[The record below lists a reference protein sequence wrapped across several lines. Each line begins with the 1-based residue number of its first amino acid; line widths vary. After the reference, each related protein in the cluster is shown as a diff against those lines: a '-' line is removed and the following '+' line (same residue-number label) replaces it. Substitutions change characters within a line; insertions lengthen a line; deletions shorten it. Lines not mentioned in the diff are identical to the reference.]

1 VSVLGLLPAIRG
13 GLGELAR
20 TGQHTRLV
28 DGYLRRYAGA
38 FDAVRYFSYLPESLD
53 DFTRDREI
61 LARVSLVAGS
71 GWHPWLY
78 TFLMP
83 LRHRRALAGCS
94 VLRVFQI
101 TGAVPAIA
109 ARRRFGVPFVTTYG
123 FWYAALAR
131 SRLTRVLRRAV
142 ASAALATAAAIIVT
156 TPALEAYVRSRRPRG
171 AVHLIPNGVDT
182 TRFRPVP
189 RPPRE
194 GAEVLYVGRLSD
206 EKNLGTILDAAAS
219 LDRGVRVTFLGDGPA
234 RGPLEARAG
243 ALGVT
248 LRVRPFVPHAEVAA
262 IMAGADVFVLAS
274 FSEGHPKVLLEAMA
288 SGVPCVASNC
298 EGNRSL
304 VEEGRTGLLF
314 DPHRPDEL
322 AGQIR
327 RVLAEARLAAALAS
341 TARSLIV
348 DRYDLNALLD
358 REIALLQSVAGERTR
373 PDSARQRVADS

>member
-38 FDAVRYFSYLPESLD
+38 FDAVRYFSYLPESLG

-101 TGAVPAIA
+101 TGAVPAIV

-142 ASAALATAAAIIVT
+142 ESAALATAAAVIVT

-182 TRFRPVP
+182 ALFRPTP

-234 RGPLEARAG
+234 RGPLEARAA
-243 ALGVT
+243 ALGLN
-248 LRVRPFVPHAEVAA
+248 LRVRPVVPHAEVAA

-288 SGVPCVASNC
+288 SGVPCVASDC

-304 VEEGRTGLLF
+304 VEDGRTGLLF
-314 DPHRPDEL
+314 DPHRPAEL

-327 RVLAEARLAAALAS
+327 RLLAESRLAASLAS
-341 TARSLIV
+341 TARSLVV

-358 REIALLQSVAGERTR
+358 REIALLQSVAGAGAR
-373 PDSARQRVADS
+373 PDSARQGVGDS

>member
-142 ASAALATAAAIIVT
+142 ESAALATAAAVIVT

-182 TRFRPVP
+182 TLFRPAP

-243 ALGVT
+243 ALGVN
-248 LRVRPFVPHAEVAA
+248 LRVRPVVPHAEVAA

-288 SGVPCVASNC
+288 SGVPCVASDC

-358 REIALLQSVAGERTR
+358 REIALLQSVASERTR
-373 PDSARQRVADS
+373 PDSARQGVADS

>member
-1 VSVLGLLPAIRG
+1 VEGASVSVLGLLPAIRG

-38 FDAVRYFSYLPESLD
+38 FDAVRYFSYLPESLG

-61 LARVSLVAGS
+61 LARVNLVAGS

-142 ASAALATAAAIIVT
+142 ESAGLATAAAVIVT

-171 AVHLIPNGVDT
+171 SVHLIPNGVDT
-182 TRFRPVP
+182 TLFRPTP

-206 EKNLGTILDAAAS
+206 EKNLGAILDAAAG

-234 RGPLEARAG
+234 RGRLEARAG
-243 ALGVT
+243 ALGVN
-248 LRVRPFVPHAEVAA
+248 LRVRPVVPHAEVAA
-262 IMAGADVFVLAS
+262 IMADADVFVLAS

-288 SGVPCVASNC
+288 SGVPCVASDC

-327 RVLAEARLAAALAS
+327 RVLAESRLAAALAS
-341 TARSLIV
+341 TARSLVV

-358 REIALLQSVAGERTR
+358 REIALLQSVAGERAR
-373 PDSARQRVADS
+373 PDSAR

>member
-1 VSVLGLLPAIRG
+1 MSVLGLLPAIRG

-38 FDAVRYFSYLPESLD
+38 FDAVRYFSYLPESLG

-83 LRHRRALAGCS
+83 LRHRRALADCS

-142 ASAALATAAAIIVT
+142 ESAALATAAAVIVT

-171 AVHLIPNGVDT
+171 SVHLIPNGVDT
-182 TRFRPVP
+182 TLFRPTP

-206 EKNLGTILDAAAS
+206 EKNLGTILDAAAG
-219 LDRGVRVTFLGDGPA
+219 LERGLRVTFLGDGPA
-234 RGPLEARAG
+234 RGRLEARAG
-243 ALGVT
+243 ALGVN
-248 LRVRPFVPHAEVAA
+248 LRVCPVVPHAEVAA
-262 IMAGADVFVLAS
+262 IMADADVFVLAS

-288 SGVPCVASNC
+288 SGVPCVASDC

-327 RVLAEARLAAALAS
+327 RVLAESGLATTLAS
-341 TARSLIV
+341 TARSLV
-348 DRYDLNALLD
+348 VERYDLNALLD
-358 REIALLQSVAGERTR
+358 REIALLQGVAGDRAR
-373 PDSARQRVADS
+373 PDSAR